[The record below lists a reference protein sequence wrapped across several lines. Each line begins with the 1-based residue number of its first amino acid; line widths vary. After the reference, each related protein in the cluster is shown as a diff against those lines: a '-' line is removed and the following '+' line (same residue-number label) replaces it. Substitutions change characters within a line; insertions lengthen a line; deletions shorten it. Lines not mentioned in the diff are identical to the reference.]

1 VNLEVLMNTI
11 PIDNHYMHISID
23 IYKTVGIT
31 ISNKKKYTPLCFTD
45 VFKASHGV
53 D

>member
-1 VNLEVLMNTI
+1 MNLEVLMDTI
-11 PIDNHYMHISID
+11 KIDKHYIHIIID

-31 ISNKKKYTPLCFTD
+31 ISNNPKHIPLCFTD
-45 VFKASHGV
+45 VFKASHGI